1 MAVRTNS
8 YGIRLIALLEGAKGA
23 VVFLTGFGLLGF
35 IHRDLHAAAVRL
47 VELLHVNP
55 ARQSAALFIDAVSHV
70 TNHQLQLFAVIA
82 LGYSL
87 LRFAEAWGLW
97 RRRWWA
103 EWFGLV
109 SGGAYLPL
117 ELLELYREVTWP
129 RMTLFLVNLAVVAY
143 LAFFVHQR
151 RREH

>member
-1 MAVRTNS
+1 MAARTHFD
-8 YGIRLIALLEGAKGA
+8 GIRMVACIEGAKGA

-35 IHRDLHAAAVRL
+35 IHHDLHAAAVRL

-55 ARQSAALFIDAVSHV
+55 ARHSAALFIDAVSRV
-70 TNHQLQLFAVIA
+70 TDHQLQLLAAGA

-97 RRRWWA
+97 RRRRWA

-117 ELLELYREVTWP
+117 EIVELYREVTWP
-129 RMTLFLVNLAVVAY
+129 RLSLFLVNLAVVAY
-143 LAFFVHQR
+143 LAFVVRQRKRVH
-151 RREH
+151 